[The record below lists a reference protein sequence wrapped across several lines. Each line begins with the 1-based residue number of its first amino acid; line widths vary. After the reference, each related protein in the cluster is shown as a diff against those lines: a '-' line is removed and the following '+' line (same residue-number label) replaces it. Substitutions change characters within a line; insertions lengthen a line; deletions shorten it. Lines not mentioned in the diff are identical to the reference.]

1 MGVRACVRACVKTYL
16 LVGGWLSASERASA
30 HARAR
35 MLVYV
40 SVCAG
45 MLFVAL
51 CEFACLRVPAARVFE
66 RV

>member
-1 MGVRACVRACVKTYL
+1 MKTYL